1 MRKSLKLYILCT
13 VLIWVLT
20 AVIIILEI
28 WSAAVLK
35 PVTPAPEIPV
45 SKYQL
50 EEPSDHNE

>member
-1 MRKSLKLYILCT
+1 VRKSLKLYILCT